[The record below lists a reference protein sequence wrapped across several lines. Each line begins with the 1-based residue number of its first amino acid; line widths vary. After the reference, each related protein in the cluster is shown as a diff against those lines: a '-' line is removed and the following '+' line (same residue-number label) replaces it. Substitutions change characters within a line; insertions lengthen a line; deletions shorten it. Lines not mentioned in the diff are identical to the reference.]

1 MKQPRVTIIGVGLI
15 GGSLALAFKKYCHPA
30 PFITAVDCDQAALDE
45 AIQRGAADA
54 AVTDPI
60 AGVQGADLVF
70 LCMPVLQMASIAAGI
85 APALKPGCI
94 LTDAGS
100 TKGLIDRQ
108 IRPLLPPG
116 VYYVGGHPMAG
127 IEKSGVQVAF
137 ADLFRDKYYILT
149 DSSDAPEPLAAEL
162 EGLISATGAR
172 VIRMDVRLHDQY
184 AAVISHIPHVLAAA
198 MVNLLDRH
206 PDPDA
211 LLSLAGGG
219 FKDTT
224 RIASS
229 NADMWAD
236 ICVSNAESI
245 NDSLRQVQAMISSLI
260 QAMETGDRPALHAF
274 FAASKRRRDEMLH
287 KLETNNPCPRIP
299 G

>member
-1 MKQPRVTIIGVGLI
+1 MSLRITIIGIGLI
-15 GGSLALAFKKYCHPA
+15 GGSLALAFKKYCCPA
-30 PFITAVDCDQAALDE
+30 PLITAVDCDPAALDE
-45 AIQRGAADA
+45 ALQLGVADWA
-54 AVTDPI
+54 STDPVT
-60 AGVQGADLVF
+60 GVKEADIVF
-70 LCMPVLQMASIAAGI
+70 LCTPVLQIAAIAAEI

-100 TKGLIDRQ
+100 TKELIEKQ
-108 IRPLLPPG
+108 IRPLLPQG
-116 VYYVGGHPMAG
+116 VHYIGGHPMAG
-127 IEKSGVQVAF
+127 IEKSGVRVAF
-137 ADLFRDKYYILT
+137 ADLFRDKVYILT
-149 DSSDAPEPLAAEL
+149 GGDDAPALGAAEL
-162 EGLISATGAR
+162 ENLISAIGAR
-172 VIRMDVRLHDQY
+172 LVRMDVSLHDQY

-236 ICVSNAESI
+236 VCLSNAESI
-245 NDSLRQVQAMISSLI
+245 TDNLRQVQAMIASLI
-260 QAMETGDRPALHAF
+260 QSMEEGDRAALHAF

-287 KLETNNPCPRIP
+287 KLEVNMIRR
-299 G
+299 